1 MVNNHNQLERGARHR
16 LVAIGVPHQTINPF
30 VDLVFKWVANNGPEW
45 TVSRLKSLKVD
56 FIRRKA
62 GLETQLSWVR
72 MNRLGNVYGV
82 VGSIMKWSLDCKNP
96 RETRKRFNRVLQALN
111 IATLF
116 TSNTVLDA
124 QLKKFLDGV
133 NCDAPMGLSHEF
145 ISAFNDCTKRVIP
158 LQDVQRGGNSLLE
171 YVGSTEKWAPRF
183 HSDRRVRQSDDVL
196 SEMRYSS
203 GQENYLFAWKHFEL
217 YAPVVKGID
226 GPLVKTDV
234 KPDNHLYGGEVHFLQ
249 EPGLKLRAIA
259 SPYRIHQLA
268 LKPLQQ
274 ALSRVVQGLA
284 WDCTYDQSR
293 AIPWIQEALSASKVV
308 HSIDL
313 TGATDYFPLGLQLEV
328 LRSVFGDIPDIK
340 LFEEISQL
348 RFKSEIGDIQWK
360 RGQPLG
366 LRPSFAAFTLTHGLL
381 LFFLSKKK
389 GYSHDFFVVGDD
401 VVILNDQLY
410 KDYIDVLDIMKCP
423 WSPQKSLSSNALAE
437 FAGKIITKD
446 AVLPSYKWR
455 KMSNDNFLDIC
466 RNLGPRSGVLLT
478 KAQKKVFDSV
488 KHLLEPVGLNMSYK
502 GSTLVSMM
510 LATDAFLRNCEKHV
524 VRSLVDLTRVID
536 KNSYQSHTP
545 YALDQSVVNDIRK
558 TFDEKVY
565 SVFSQTIF
573 ARCEALWRC
582 VAEIPEALGLSPR
595 LPPEQFSPSRMT
607 TLQRYLRR
615 LATIA

>member
-1 MVNNHNQLERGARHR
+1 MSNHSQLERGARHR
-16 LVAIGVPHQTINPF
+16 LVAIGIPHQTINPF

-45 TVSRLKSLKVD
+45 TVSRLKLLKVD

-62 GLETQLSWVR
+62 GLPSQLSWVR
-72 MNRLGNVYGV
+72 MNRLGRVSGV
-82 VGSIMKWSLDCKNP
+82 LGSIMKWSLDCKLP
-96 RETRKRFNRVLQALN
+96 SQSRKRFNRILQALN

-116 TSNTVLDA
+116 TSNTVLDT

-133 NCDAPMGLSHEF
+133 NCSDPIGLSNDF
-145 ISAFNDCTKRVIP
+145 IASFCDCVKRVIP
-158 LQDVQRGGNSLLE
+158 FQDVQRGNNSLLE
-171 YVGSTEKWAPRF
+171 FVGSKEKWAPQI
-183 HSDRRVRQSDDVL
+183 HSHRRVRQSDDIL
-196 SEMRYSS
+196 SEMNYSV
-203 GQENYLFAWKHFEL
+203 GQENYLFAWKHWEL
-217 YAPVVKGID
+217 YAPVVRGIQ

-234 KPDNHLYGGEVHFLQ
+234 HPDNHLYGGEVHFLQ

-268 LKPLQQ
+268 LKPLQL
-274 ALSRVVQGLA
+274 AISRVVECLQ

-293 AIPWIQEALSASKVV
+293 AIPWIQSALSAGKVV
-308 HSIDL
+308 HSVDL

-328 LRSVFGDIPDIK
+328 LKSIFGEIPDIK

-366 LRPSFAAFTLTHGLL
+366 LRPSFASFTLTHGLL

-410 KDYIDVLDIMKCP
+410 KDYIDVLVTMKCP
-423 WSPQKSLSSNALAE
+423 WSPQKSLSSNVLAE
-437 FAGKIITKD
+437 FAGKVITSD

-478 KAQKKVFDSV
+478 KAQRKVFDSV
-488 KHLLEPVGLNMSYK
+488 KHLLEPIGLNMSYK
-502 GSTLVSMM
+502 GSNLLSAMK
-510 LATDAFLRNCEKHV
+510 LTDKFLRKCEKHV
-524 VRSLVDLTRVID
+524 MRSLTDLTRVIH
-536 KNSYQSHTP
+536 KNSYESHTP
-545 YALDQSVVNDIRK
+545 YALDESIVNDMRQ

-573 ARCEALWRC
+573 ARCEALWKC

-595 LPPEQFSPSRMT
+595 LPLEQLSPSRMT
-607 TLQRYLRR
+607 TLQRYQRR